1 MKKAL
6 FLSAVFATCGTIASA
21 QPLPVAS
28 EQYEW
33 SSVPIVGG
41 GFVDGIICHPT
52 VKDVRYCRTDMGGAY
67 RWDAQKKEW
76 IPILD
81 WIPLSEANLQG
92 VESIAIDPKQPNRI
106 YMMCGTYTSQKGS
119 VLRSDDGGQTYLR
132 TDVPVAM
139 GGNENGRGNGER
151 LMIDPVNTDIVYM
164 GTRQDGLWRTLN
176 AGKNWERVVSFPD
189 VSEKIDP
196 SNRRAFW
203 NRGSGIIAVVFDTNN
218 ATDKKCMNIY
228 AAASIMGR
236 ESVFASHDG
245 GETWN
250 AVEGQPTNLRP
261 THMVLAS
268 DGNLYI
274 SYADSPGPSQMSD
287 GAFWQYNTR
296 NGKWQDLSPMKIPAG
311 EKAGFGYA
319 AVAVDAQNPKHII
332 VSTHS
337 LGGKRGYTED
347 EIFRT
352 TDGGK
357 HWKEMFRHGYQY
369 DHSLAPYTK
378 TAPLHWMFDI
388 EIDPFNPEHAMFTT
402 GFGGWETFNMSDVEK
417 KNAPIKWSILAKGI
431 EETVPLEFYTPPTGA
446 RLLTGIG
453 DYGGYTHYDITKPVP
468 TGANNEPNFGN
479 TDAVTGAWHKPEL
492 MMRAGVIFNH
502 LQDVPPVSYSE
513 DGGKTWKACS
523 TVPVDKAEHGHVA
536 MASDGS
542 TWIWT
547 PERQKAYYTTDKG
560 ATWTVCK
567 GLPDNTRVIADK
579 ENPLRFYALDIR
591 NKMLYSSIDGGRSFK
606 GDTLNI
612 NLQQGHRGDNRG
624 GQDRVYAVPG
634 YEGDLWIAAYDG
646 LYHTNI
652 NNLQLELKSQVRTI
666 YAFGLGK
673 AKEGSAYPTIYII
686 GVVNGQYGFF
696 RSDDVAQSWVR
707 INDDMHQ
714 YGLVLH
720 IIGDWQEFGRVYVG
734 THGRG
739 IITGKSRRL

>member
-6 FLSAVFATCGTIASA
+6 FLSAVFATCGTLASA

-41 GFVDGIICHPT
+41 GGVDGIICHPT

-119 VLRSDDGGQTYLR
+119 VLRSDNGGQTYLR

-164 GTRQDGLWRTLN
+164 GTRQDGLWRTQN

-236 ESVFASHDG
+236 ESIFASHDG

-250 AVEGQPTNLRP
+250 SVEGQPTNLRP
-261 THMVLAS
+261 THMVL
-268 DGNLYI
+268 
-274 SYADSPGPSQMSD
+274 
-287 GAFWQYNTR
+287 
-296 NGKWQDLSPMKIPAG
+296 
-311 EKAGFGYA
+311 
-319 AVAVDAQNPKHII
+319 
-332 VSTHS
+332 
-337 LGGKRGYTED
+337 
-347 EIFRT
+347 
-352 TDGGK
+352 
-357 HWKEMFRHGYQY
+357 
-369 DHSLAPYTK
+369 
-378 TAPLHWMFDI
+378 
-388 EIDPFNPEHAMFTT
+388 
-402 GFGGWETFNMSDVEK
+402 
-417 KNAPIKWSILAKGI
+417 
-431 EETVPLEFYTPPTGA
+431 
-446 RLLTGIG
+446 
-453 DYGGYTHYDITKPVP
+453 
-468 TGANNEPNFGN
+468 
-479 TDAVTGAWHKPEL
+479 
-492 MMRAGVIFNH
+492 
-502 LQDVPPVSYSE
+502 
-513 DGGKTWKACS
+513 
-523 TVPVDKAEHGHVA
+523 
-536 MASDGS
+536 ASDGS

-560 ATWTVCK
+560 ATWTACK

-739 IITGKSRRL
+739 IITGKKM